1 MTCFTACCFPAS
13 NHKKLIKPTNDDPLP
28 SSKKQCLRNLLEADD
43 ESEIIIMKS
52 SHILNSKDEEEK
64 GTFDLD
70 CKQEDDDVAG
80 KGNEKDE
87 GSSGGGGKPEIS
99 TDSSFFS
106 LPLNLLT
113 RHRGGCDE
121 EDEEESLFS
130 LSIDSIRQKRSVN
143 QNGRRDSDQSVQSE
157 PNQIENSGRPRKVK
171 KITPSPLLQEK
182 LQEKENLQK
191 LENSPTRRR
200 RRRTKCNKGFGK
212 RPILGALNWNLISR
226 N

>member
-1 MTCFTACCFPAS
+1 MACFTACCFPAAS
-13 NHKKLIKPTNDDPLP
+13 NHKKLIKPTNNDPLP
-28 SSKKQCLRNLLEADD
+28 SSKKQCLRSLLEADD
-43 ESEIIIMKS
+43 ESEIITMKS

-64 GTFDLD
+64 GTFALD
-70 CKQEDDDVAG
+70 CNQEEDEVAE

-87 GSSGGGGKPEIS
+87 GCSDGEPEIS

-113 RHRGGCDE
+113 RRRGGCDE

-130 LSIDSIRQKRSVN
+130 LSIDSIRQKCPVN
-143 QNGRRDSDQSVQSE
+143 HNRRRDSDQSVQSE

-171 KITPSPLLQEK
+171 RITPSPLLQEE

-191 LENSPTRRR
+191 LENSPIRRR

-212 RPILGALNWNLISR
+212 RPVLGALNWNLISR